1 MFTADDGDDLIE
13 AAAETRTRTES
24 IQHAHSLDET
34 FGDDFAPAEFL
45 SPFVDDVEFEFP
57 GGDANFLDDLNS
69 NKRSRMDSTSF
80 DVGPGLESMGSF
92 GQWGAGDL
100 HAPTSPGFM
109 PKGSPRG
116 FTALGDDGLE
126 LGDSKDSKPKAKR
139 QRKSKADAKGKGK
152 GGKGD
157 KATEKDGYV
166 AVLRIWPT
174 AIVGSTNRDN
184 TAEATTSAPPSSP
197 HPHLPCPPDHDLTTS
212 PPYHLTTSPR
222 TFVAHSVFR
231 LNREKGED
239 GEDNNG
245 GKPKGNGRGKGKAK
259 KITVKSMEPEVVNSM
274 DMGMK
279 DLGGEVE
286 KAKGKA
292 KGKRG
297 KKGKAAA
304 DKPAAARAKAKED
317 EESDDDEKDDEN
329 STEHLEDLLAVLER
343 VAPVDGSHEIFDSD
357 DDVGDSDED
366 DEKGDNGDGSDG
378 SDDELDMGIEMDV
391 KSSSSAS
398 SAMNPPSAVSSFS
411 SMAGLAGLAHPG
423 LGGPAFDMHMLHG
436 APTFKMDMDD
446 RKSKGGRKRP
456 KITPEEKAE
465 LLRQRNREHA
475 RSTRR
480 RKKMYVECLKKQVAE
495 LLAKQQQIDSGIF
508 EPLSGTQAEEITIRK
523 AIIQTFLQY
532 RTTNVLDRSRWRDLL
547 DDAFS
552 LTQPRTPFRATN
564 IGEIF
569 GNNRRVKGIDAVVQ
583 DTASVTAMLEMIK
596 SRVRQQKPDYRRS
609 VTMSYNVDSSDILV
623 VSDKLMCHW
632 STSTNGLVA
641 AGFSSECSVDGMLK
655 CTFNSK
661 HKLLDMEITYD
672 VMAFT
677 RQMQQHS
684 LIDLSV
690 VANSARSNPMMR
702 TPASGKLPLRTPGAM
717 MPMAGMKHPNM
728 KRAKSMGT
736 FGPRSFIG
744 NVPIDL
750 TRSVF
755 GCSGVRVLRPLALP
769 AATVVVLPAPC

>member
-157 KATEKDGYV
+157 KATEKDG
-166 AVLRIWPT
+166 
-174 AIVGSTNRDN
+174 
-184 TAEATTSAPPSSP
+184 
-197 HPHLPCPPDHDLTTS
+197 
-212 PPYHLTTSPR
+212 
-222 TFVAHSVFR
+222 
-231 LNREKGED
+231 EKGED